1 LGGDFSSYAIDEA
14 ADKFEVSEQ
23 VVTNLLLNNGYIH
36 HHWSRD
42 LPYQVAA

>member
-23 VVTNLLLNNGYIH
+23 VVTNL
-36 HHWSRD
+36 
-42 LPYQVAA
+42 